1 MMSLQSC
8 KLPSLV
14 LFLLSFSS
22 RNATSLVDCGRV
34 GLCRADD
41 ACTGDINLY
50 SRLACH
56 PPTRPVWQALML
68 YLVGSAERP
77 PAASP
82 LLPPA
87 APLPVDALLS
97 AAGLLSLA
105 QRAPPIKTL
114 YIVFPL
120 KGPRPSTVSLR
131 SHSLPVSSATPTR
144 PLPVDALFFCRPA
157 ST

>member
-1 MMSLQSC
+1 MMSLKNC
-8 KLPSLV
+8 EPPSLV
-14 LFLLSFSS
+14 PFLLSFSS
-22 RNATSLVDCGRV
+22 RTATSLVDCSPV

-41 ACTGDINLY
+41 PCAGDINLC
-50 SRLACH
+50 SRLAYH

-105 QRAPPIKTL
+105 QRAPPKKPCISTQS
-114 YIVFPL
+114 PS
-120 KGPRPSTVSLR
+120 PRPSTVSSQ
-131 SHSLPVSSATPTR
+131 SHSLPVSYAKPTAR
-144 PLPVDALFFCRPA
+144 CQWMRCFLPAC